1 MGWMELTGI
10 VPRAVTPSLRPV
22 GMRRDM
28 KAAIAT
34 MLALLSGTVLA
45 PSAHAVPESFV
56 DEQVVTGLSAP
67 TALAFLPDGRI
78 IVTEQAGQAR
88 LVVDGALQTA
98 PLLSMTVD
106 ARGERG
112 LVGVAVHPN
121 FSENGY
127 VYFYHTVP
135 GTTVPVAAAY
145 NQVTRFTM
153 VGNAIDPATAT
164 TILVLDDLGTRTN
177 HNGGGMLFG
186 ADGKLYVAVGD
197 ARTSA
202 NAQSLT
208 TRHGKL
214 LRVNDDGSIPADN
227 PTSFAGTTGVTEGDD
242 RAIFAI
248 GLRNPYRIA
257 VQRNT
262 GRIFINDVGEN
273 RFEEINEARAGAN
286 YGWPTT
292 EGPTT
297 LPNIDGPKLSYAQDT
312 GTPTGCA
319 ITGGAFY
326 DAGESG
332 FPAAYD
338 GKYYFTDYCGNWIY
352 FIDPNA
358 AGTPTLF
365 HTGLDRPVDLAMGTD
380 AALYYLQAGNG
391 GELRRIRYDVPA
403 AQQLMVSATQLEVT
417 EGQSG
422 AVTARLAVAPAGI
435 ETVTARVA
443 FADASLQ
450 VAPSTL
456 TFDPSNWDVPQTIT
470 VLAGQDADKRDEGGR
485 VNLTLGALAPVG
497 VLVTTREDDTPA
509 GTPRARIT
517 RPLPGEVV
525 SGTKAEFFG
534 TGTDD
539 QQVVRGDF
547 YIANVLRYTDLNST
561 GQYYLGG
568 APGLWDTTLLP
579 NGYYT
584 VRLRVIDNRG
594 RAGHHEVK
602 IRILN

>member
-1 MGWMELTGI
+1 MGWMELIGT
-10 VPRAVTPSLRPV
+10 VPRAAMPGHRYSRVRGGLPSAIVT
-22 GMRRDM
+22 
-28 KAAIAT
+28 T
-34 MLALLSGTVLA
+34 LALLTGSILA
-45 PSAHAVPESFV
+45 PPARAVPENFV
-56 DEQVVTGLSAP
+56 DELVAGGLSAP
-67 TALAFLPDGRI
+67 TALAVLPDGRM
-78 IVTEQAGQAR
+78 IVTQQSGQAR
-88 LVVDGALQTA
+88 LVVDGVLQTE
-98 PLLSMTVD
+98 PLLTLTVD
-106 ARGERG
+106 GRGERG

-121 FSENGY
+121 FSSNGF

-135 GTTVPVAAAY
+135 ATTVPVAAAY
-145 NQVTRFTM
+145 NRVTRFTM
-153 VGNAIDPATAT
+153 VGNTIDPATAT

-177 HNGGGMLFG
+177 HNGGGMVFG

-202 NAQSLT
+202 NSQSLT

-214 LRVNDDGSIPADN
+214 LRVNDDGSIPEDN
-227 PTSFAGTTGVTEGDD
+227 PTAFGATSGTTEGDD

-286 YGWPTT
+286 YGWPAS

-297 LPNIDGPKLSYAQDT
+297 LPNIDGPKVSYAQDT

-326 DAGESG
+326 DAGDNG

-338 GKYYFTDYCGNWIY
+338 NKYYFADFCGDWIY
-352 FIDPNA
+352 FVDPDA
-358 AGTPTLF
+358 PGTPALF
-365 HTGLDRPVDLAMGTD
+365 HTGLDGPVDLAMGTD
-380 AALYYLQAGNG
+380 AALYYVQAGNG
-391 GELRRIRYDVPA
+391 QLRRIRYDAPA
-403 AQQLMVSATQLEVT
+403 SQQLMVSVNQIEVS

-422 AVTARLAVAPAGI
+422 TVTARLAVAPSGT
-435 ETVTARVA
+435 ETVTAQLT
-443 FADASLQ
+443 FADASIQ
-450 VAPSTL
+450 ISPTTL
-456 TFDPSNWDVPQTIT
+456 AFDATNWDVPQPIT
-470 VLAGQDADKRDEGGR
+470 VLAGQDADKRDEGGKID
-485 VNLTLGALAPVG
+485 LALGAQAPVS
-497 VLVTTREDDTPA
+497 VLVTTRDDDVAA
-509 GTPRARIT
+509 GFPRARLT
-517 RPLPGEVV
+517 RPVPGEVV
-525 SGTKAEFFG
+525 SGTAAEFFG

-547 YIANVLRYTDLNST
+547 YTGNVLRYTDLNTT
-561 GQYYLGG
+561 GQYYFGG
-568 APGLWDTTLLP
+568 APGRWDTTLLP
-579 NGYYT
+579 NGFYT